1 MPLPSRPTLWQLS
14 CLVLAMLARVSAADA
29 VVFYTEPNFQ
39 GEALRVE
46 AGARV
51 EDLATLQ
58 RANQQSWRGAIS
70 SVQIEGAA
78 RATVASAPGFRGEL
92 LELGASIPD
101 LYAQARGGQT
111 WDRAIASIQVHGQ
124 TPPPPAPPATER
136 RPGPVVVVP
145 SPPPPPR
152 VVIVDPPRPRIDR
165 RTAERMVEHAFREVL
180 DRPADPTGLRT
191 YRERVMQE
199 GWSQQEVIQQLQRSP
214 EARAI
219 QPEPAIRRMYRE
231 VLGRDADP
239 AGLAHYRAKWREGWT
254 QGQIREDLR
263 RSQEG
268 RGRNVREIIVR
279 AYRELLGR
287 DPDPAGLANYERQM
301 REKGLTERDLRRA
314 LMNGDEYRQRQRR

>member
-1 MPLPSRPTLWQLS
+1 MPRRPLLWQLP
-14 CLVLAMLARVSAADA
+14 CLLLALLARAAGADA
-29 VVFYTEPNFQ
+29 VVFFTEPNFQ

-51 EDLATLQ
+51 EDLATLR
-58 RANQQSWRGAIS
+58 RANQQPWRGAIS
-70 SVQIEGAA
+70 SVRIEGAA
-78 RATVASAPGFRGEL
+78 RATVASAPGFRGER
-92 LELGASIPD
+92 LEIAASIPD
-101 LYAQARGGQT
+101 LYAQPMAGQT
-111 WDRAIASIQVHGQ
+111 WDRAIAAIEVRSPNSSSSGP
-124 TPPPPAPPATER
+124 TYPGR
-136 RPGPVVVVP
+136 DLGPVVVVP
-145 SPPPPPR
+145 APAPPPR
-152 VVIVDPPRPRIDR
+152 VVVVEPPRPRIDR
-165 RTAERMVEHAFREVL
+165 RTAERMVEHAYREVL

-191 YRERVMQE
+191 YRDRLMQE

-219 QPEPAIRRMYRE
+219 QPEAAIRRLYRE

-268 RGRNVREIIVR
+268 RGRNVREIITR
-279 AYRELLGR
+279 AYREVLGR
-287 DPDPAGLANYERQM
+287 DPDPAGMANYERQM

-314 LMNGDEYRQRQRR
+314 LMSGDEYRQRQRR

>member
-1 MPLPSRPTLWQLS
+1 MFLTLRPYRWQLPWA
-14 CLVLAMLARVSAADA
+14 LVALLARAVAADA
-29 VVFYTEPNFQ
+29 VVFYAEPNFQ

-51 EDLATLQ
+51 EDLTTLR
-58 RANQQSWRGAIS
+58 RANQQSWLAAIS
-70 SVQIEGAA
+70 SVRIEGGA

-92 LELGASIPD
+92 LEIGASIPD
-101 LYAQARGGQT
+101 LYAQPRGGQT
-111 WDRAIASIQVHGQ
+111 WDRAIAAIQVHGQ
-124 TPPPPAPPATER
+124 TRAPEAPAQPER
-136 RPGPVVVVP
+136 GPGPVVVVP
-145 SPPPPPR
+145 PPPPPAR
-152 VVIVDPPRPRIDR
+152 VVIVEPPRPRIDR
-165 RTAERMVEHAFREVL
+165 RTAERMVEHAYREVL

-191 YRERVMQE
+191 YRERLMQE

-219 QPEPAIRRMYRE
+219 QPEPAIRRLYRE
-231 VLGRDADP
+231 VLGRDADA

-279 AYRELLGR
+279 AYREVLGR

>member
-78 RATVASAPGFRGEL
+78 RATVASAPGFRGER
-92 LELGASIPD
+92 LEIAASIPD
-101 LYAQARGGQT
+101 LYAQPMGGQT
-111 WDRAIASIQVHGQ
+111 WDRAIAAIEVRGPTSA
-124 TPPPPAPPATER
+124 PPAPTYPDR
-136 RPGPVVVVP
+136 GPGPVVVVP
-145 SPPPPPR
+145 APPPPPR
-152 VVIVDPPRPRIDR
+152 VVIVEPPRPRIDR

-219 QPEPAIRRMYRE
+219 QPEPAIRRMYQE

-268 RGRNVREIIVR
+268 RGRNIRESITR
-279 AYRELLGR
+279 AYREVLGR
-287 DPDPAGLANYERQM
+287 DPDPAGMANYERQM

>member
-1 MPLPSRPTLWQLS
+1 MPLRPTYRILL
-14 CLVLAMLARVSAADA
+14 CLLLAGLARATAADA
-29 VVFYTEPNFQ
+29 VIFFTEPNFQ

-51 EDLATLQ
+51 EDLATLR
-58 RANQQSWRGAIS
+58 RANQQTWRGAVS
-70 SVQIEGAA
+70 SVRIEGGA
-78 RATVASAPGFRGEL
+78 RATVASAPGFRGEQ
-92 LELGASIPD
+92 LEIGTSIPD
-101 LYAQARGGQT
+101 LYAQPLGGQT
-111 WDRAIASIQVHGQ
+111 WDRAIAAIEVRGPTS
-124 TPPPPAPPATER
+124 APPATTSPDR
-136 RPGPVVVVP
+136 SPGTVVVVP
-145 SPPPPPR
+145 PPPPSPR
-152 VVIVDPPRPRIDR
+152 VVMVEPPRPRIDR
-165 RTAERMVEHAFREVL
+165 RTAERMVEHAYREVL

-191 YRERVMQE
+191 YRDRVIQE
-199 GWSQQEVIQQLQRSP
+199 GWSQQEVIQQLQRSA

-219 QPEPAIRRMYRE
+219 QPEAAIRGMYRE
-231 VLGRDADP
+231 ELGRDADP

-268 RGRNVREIIVR
+268 RARNLREIITR

-314 LMNGDEYRQRQRR
+314 LMNGEEYRQRQRR

>member
-1 MPLPSRPTLWQLS
+1 MPRRPIFWQLS
-14 CLVLAMLARVSAADA
+14 CLLLALLARAEAADA
-29 VVFYTEPNFQ
+29 VVFFTEPNFQ

-51 EDLATLQ
+51 EDLATLR
-58 RANQQSWRGAIS
+58 RANQQPWRGAIS
-70 SVQIEGAA
+70 SVRIEGAA
-78 RATVASAPGFRGEL
+78 RATVASAPGFRGER
-92 LELGASIPD
+92 LEIAASIPD
-101 LYAQARGGQT
+101 LYAQPMGGQT
-111 WDRAIASIQVHGQ
+111 WDRAIAAIEVRGP
-124 TPPPPAPPATER
+124 TYAPPAPTYPDR
-136 RPGPVVVVP
+136 GPGTVVVVP
-145 SPPPPPR
+145 APPPPPR
-152 VVIVDPPRPRIDR
+152 VVIVEPPRPRIDR
-165 RTAERMVEHAFREVL
+165 RTAERMVEHAYREVL

-191 YRERVMQE
+191 YRDRLMQE

-219 QPEPAIRRMYRE
+219 QPEAAIRRLYRE

-268 RGRNVREIIVR
+268 RGRNVREIITR
-279 AYRELLGR
+279 AYREVLGR
-287 DPDPAGLANYERQM
+287 DPDPAGMANYERQM

-314 LMNGDEYRQRQRR
+314 LMSGDEYRQRQRR

>member
-1 MPLPSRPTLWQLS
+1 MPRRPTLWQLP
-14 CLVLAMLARVSAADA
+14 CLLLAVLARAVAADA
-29 VVFYTEPNFQ
+29 VVFFTEPNFQ

-51 EDLATLQ
+51 EDLATLR
-58 RANQQSWRGAIS
+58 RANQQPWRGAIS
-70 SVQIEGAA
+70 SVRVEGAA
-78 RATVASAPGFRGEL
+78 RATVASAPGFRGER
-92 LELGASIPD
+92 LEIAASIPD
-101 LYAQARGGQT
+101 LYAQAMGGQT
-111 WDRAIASIQVHGQ
+111 WDRAIAAIEVRGPTSAS
-124 TPPPPAPPATER
+124 PAPTYPDR
-136 RPGPVVVVP
+136 GPGPVVVVP
-145 SPPPPPR
+145 APPPPPR
-152 VVIVDPPRPRIDR
+152 VVIVEPPRPRIDR
-165 RTAERMVEHAFREVL
+165 RTAERMVEHAYREVL

-191 YRERVMQE
+191 YRDRVIQE

-219 QPEPAIRRMYRE
+219 QPEAAIRRMYRE

-239 AGLAHYRAKWREGWT
+239 AGLAHYRSKWREGWT

-268 RGRNVREIIVR
+268 RGRNVREIITR
-279 AYRELLGR
+279 AYREVLGR
-287 DPDPAGLANYERQM
+287 DPDPAGMANYERQM

>member
-1 MPLPSRPTLWQLS
+1 MPAPLRLTLRQLPWVFLAL
-14 CLVLAMLARVSAADA
+14 LVRAGAADA
-29 VVFYTEPNFQ
+29 VVFYAEPNFQ

-46 AGARV
+46 AGAQV
-51 EDLATLQ
+51 EDLATL
-58 RANQQSWRGAIS
+58 RRVNQESWRGAIS
-70 SVQIEGAA
+70 SVRIEGGA
-78 RATVASAPGFRGEL
+78 RATVASAPGFRGER
-92 LELGASIPD
+92 LEIAVSIPD
-101 LYAQARGGQT
+101 LYAHPRGGQT
-111 WDRAIASIQVHGQ
+111 WDRAIAAIQVHGQ
-124 TPPPPAPPATER
+124 TRPPNPPVSPER
-136 RPGPVVVVP
+136 VPGPVVVVTP
-145 SPPPPPR
+145 PPPPPR
-152 VVIVDPPRPRIDR
+152 VVIVEPARPRIDR

-219 QPEPAIRRMYRE
+219 QPEPAIRKMYRE
-231 VLGRDADP
+231 VLGREADP

-279 AYRELLGR
+279 AYREVLGR

-301 REKGLTERDLRRA
+301 RENGLTERDLRRA
-314 LMNGDEYRQRQRR
+314 LMSGDEYRQRQRR

>member
-1 MPLPSRPTLWQLS
+1 MHRFLRLIRWQL
-14 CLVLAMLARVSAADA
+14 LGGLLAWLAQASAAEA
-29 VVFYTEPNFQ
+29 VVFYAEPNFQ

-51 EDLATLQ
+51 ADLAMLR
-58 RANQQSWRGAIS
+58 RANQDSWRGAIS
-70 SVQIEGAA
+70 SVRIEGTA
-78 RATVASAPGFRGEL
+78 RATVASAPGLRGEL
-92 LELGASIPD
+92 LEIGTSIPD
-101 LYAQARGGQT
+101 LYAFPRGGQT
-111 WDRAIASIQVHGQ
+111 WDRAIAAIQVHGQ
-124 TPPPPAPPATER
+124 TRGPAPAADPER
-136 RPGPVVVVP
+136 VPGPVVVVP
-145 SPPPPPR
+145 PPPPPPR
-152 VVIVDPPRPRIDR
+152 VVIVEPARPRIDR

-219 QPEPAIRRMYRE
+219 QAEPAIRRLYRE

-279 AYRELLGR
+279 AYREVLGR

-314 LMNGDEYRQRQRR
+314 LMSGDEYRQRQRR